1 MNRIIILIIALIF
14 LNQCSFNENSRIW
27 KDKENKLEAQK
38 NIKKV
43 FLEDKKITTEFN
55 QELKLDLSIIKF
67 NNKITDNENNYG
79 SQNYEGL
86 IDKIGN
92 YKFSKFEDINQLNFK
107 PIFLEDGLIFF
118 DKKGSIIR
126 YNDKTKVLWKQ
137 NHYSKSEKKLRPKLD
152 FIQDGENLL
161 ITDSIAKYY
170 SVNINSGELNWSKNN
185 IYPFNSDIKKHK
197 NKIFVIDYKNTLRCY
212 NVSDGNECWN
222 LKTEDSFTIS
232 NSKFS
237 LIVINDKVIFS
248 NSIGDITAV
257 DIETGVIIWQ
267 LPTQSSSIINETYNF
282 KISKL
287 VSDGNSIIFSNNKN
301 EFHSI
306 DVKTGTINWI
316 NEINSNIT
324 PIITENLIFTVSNE
338 GYLIVIEKNNG
349 NIIRVTDL
357 FKNYKLK
364 KRKNINPVGFVIGN
378 TNLYLT
384 NTDGKMI
391 VVDLSLGDIKKIEK
405 ISGDFISRPFIFNQN
420 LFVIRNGSIIQYN

>member
-126 YNDKTKVLWKQ
+126 YNDKSKVLWKK

-152 FIQDGENLL
+152 FVQDGENLL

-185 IYPFNSDIKKHK
+185 IYPFNSGIKKHK

-212 NVSDGNECWN
+212 NISDGNECWS

-338 GYLIVIEKNNG
+338 GYLIVIEKNKG

-357 FKNYKLK
+357 FKYYKLK
-364 KRKNINPVGFVIGN
+364 ERKKIKPVGFVIGN